1 MKRMIRMAAEN
12 GFDKISWDTGKTN
25 ADRYGL
31 RNELSRIVLS
41 DNSSVVLVS
50 LVWKAHFK
58 VDF

>member
-1 MKRMIRMAAEN
+1 MAAEN
-12 GFDKISWDTGKTN
+12 DFDKISWDTGKTN

-41 DNSSVVLVS
+41 IILLVVLVC
-50 LVWKAHFK
+50 LVRKAHFK